1 MKANAITRIILWSL
15 VIVVLIGLAITVG
28 SGGFGLNIGS
38 GFYSSI
44 SNGTVGNGSVDAAG
58 VKELKIEWV
67 GGSIQI
73 VTADTD
79 KISFSEEGV
88 SEEKYRMVWE
98 QRGDTLTLAVCKNNL
113 GFGSWNGNKLNKALT
128 VTVPKDF
135 AAREVD
141 IDYVSASVTLGN
153 ISADKLELE
162 GVSGNCN
169 ITACQADTLRLNT
182 VSGEVSY
189 SGTAREVRLET
200 VSGEGH
206 LELDESVRKIRLDTV
221 SGDLELKLPEN
232 LGCSVEM
239 DAVSGKVRGDYH
251 SGTNC
256 EIDVDSVSGDLIF
269 Q

>member
-1 MKANAITRIILWSL
+1 MKANAITRIVLWSL
-15 VIVVLIGLAITVG
+15 VIVVLIGLAVTVG
-28 SGGFGLNIGS
+28 SGGFGFSIGS

-67 GGSIQI
+67 GGSVHL

-79 KISFSEEGV
+79 KISFSETGV
-88 SEEKYRMVWE
+88 SDEKYRMVWE
-98 QRGDTLTLAVCKNNL
+98 QRGDTLILAACKDNL
-113 GFGSWNGNKLNKALT
+113 GFGDWSGRKLSKDLT

-135 AAREVD
+135 AAREID
-141 IDYVSASVTLGN
+141 IEYVSASVTLES

-162 GVSGNCN
+162 GVSGRCE
-169 ITACQADTLRLNT
+169 ITNSRADTLRLNT

-189 SGTAREVRLET
+189 SGTARDVRLDT
-200 VSGEGH
+200 VSGDCR
-206 LELDESVRKIRLDTV
+206 LELDETARKIRLDSV

-232 LGCSVEM
+232 LGCRVEHE
-239 DAVSGKVRGDYH
+239 AVSGKLQGDYH
-251 SGTNC
+251 SGDDC